1 MGKVIDLTEYEQRP
15 EILTSTALTGGLL
28 GGGEMLSAAP
38 LETYLD
44 RQESPSYAA
53 RNTKAG
59 LEIDREQGNEHI
71 EPDDD
76 LQALALLTDLR
87 LLFVVGKRGGDQT
100 FEIPLDRIV
109 EVKSEFESFRTSTLE
124 IHTIAD
130 ERWLFRCTEDI
141 EPLAERAD
149 ELAQLWTHAQRL
161 LDEAEMQ
168 VSSAERA
175 LEESAI
181 DRARE
186 ELGDADEKVRRA
198 RNRMSEVGPAATDR
212 VYSRASPLTERVRAL
227 ERKLAAAEGARAHN
241 RAQEAWAEQSY
252 EAATERYERA
262 IGRYETALST
272 EGTEP
277 PQDALERRLRGAVK
291 ERELLRVAPLVD
303 ADTDRRHA
311 LATDNPEK
319 AATRWMKAL
328 DGYRELL
335 TLDWAKESREFVV
348 DKEEIKEQTVE
359 IADRTIESYI
369 RAGRQ
374 WVHAADRLA
383 IGGHDQ
389 QADSVYER
397 ATEQLTEAEQIAREV
412 RPSKLDEIQTER
424 ERAETRRSEGPPDEP
439 LGQPTPGAVDITG
452 LHLDSDNEFVL
463 KADEEDTALQ
473 SVADDA
479 ADSGQTGGKPDD
491 QAGDETARNQ
501 RPEAA
506 GEEYP
511 EKAATAGNGA
521 DGTGGDNSLLEQMQS
536 APADER
542 QPEPSGTTPD
552 TDDSDGQSTTLAGQL
567 AALTDDQFDTVV
579 EELWSSQGWSTM
591 SPSVQSASAFDILAM
606 RDRPSEERLGLWTLH
621 APASS
626 VEAADV
632 TDCKET
638 LAANDG
644 ADAAIIV
651 TTAALTPEAE
661 ATLTDQITVVETAE
675 LCQLLRFEAL
685 ADSVHSLAES

>member
-15 EILTSTALTGGLL
+15 EILTSTSLTGGLL
-28 GGGEMLSAAP
+28 GGGKMLSAAP

-87 LLFVVGKRGGDQT
+87 LLFVVGQRGGDQT

-109 EVKSEFESFRTSTLE
+109 EVKSEFESFRTSTVE

-198 RNRMSEVGPAATDR
+198 RNRMSEVGPAASDR
-212 VYSRASPLTERVRAL
+212 VYSRATPLTERVKVL
-227 ERKLAAAEGARAHN
+227 ERKLTAAEGARAHN
-241 RAQEAWAEQSY
+241 RAQEAWTGESY
-252 EAATERYERA
+252 ETATERYERA
-262 IGRYETALST
+262 IGRYEAALST
-272 EGTEP
+272 EGAEP
-277 PQDALERRLRGAVK
+277 PQDTLERRLRGAVK

-311 LATDNPEK
+311 IATDDPEK

-335 TLDWAKESREFVV
+335 TLEWAKESREFVV

-359 IADRTIESYI
+359 IADRTVESYI
-369 RAGRQ
+369 RAGQQ

-383 IGGHDQ
+383 LGGHEE

-412 RPSKLDEIQTER
+412 RPSKLDDIQTEQ
-424 ERAETRRSEGPPDEP
+424 ERAETRRSEGPR
-439 LGQPTPGAVDITG
+439 TS
-452 LHLDSDNEFVL
+452 H
-463 KADEEDTALQ
+463 
-473 SVADDA
+473 
-479 ADSGQTGGKPDD
+479 SGSRLP
-491 QAGDETARNQ
+491 R
-501 RPEAA
+501 R
-506 GEEYP
+506 
-511 EKAATAGNGA
+511 
-521 DGTGGDNSLLEQMQS
+521 
-536 APADER
+536 
-542 QPEPSGTTPD
+542 
-552 TDDSDGQSTTLAGQL
+552 
-567 AALTDDQFDTVV
+567 
-579 EELWSSQGWSTM
+579 
-591 SPSVQSASAFDILAM
+591 SAS
-606 RDRPSEERLGLWTLH
+606 
-621 APASS
+621 PA
-626 VEAADV
+626 
-632 TDCKET
+632 C
-638 LAANDG
+638 
-644 ADAAIIV
+644 I
-651 TTAALTPEAE
+651 LTPR
-661 ATLTDQITVVETAE
+661 T
-675 LCQLLRFEAL
+675 R
-685 ADSVHSLAES
+685 SY